1 MVDFSW
7 TAIGFGAFAAV
18 VLGVCTL
25 MYLNADNLERL
36 AKLVFKR

>member
-25 MYLNADNLERL
+25 LYQNADSLERI
-36 AKLVFKR
+36 AKQRFKR